1 METTTALGAFLR
13 TRRAQLRPEDAGLT
27 PYPGRR
33 RVPGL
38 RREELALLAGVS
50 ATYYTR
56 LEQGHSANA
65 SDGVLDALARAL
77 RLTGDERAHLYD
89 LARPARPGRAPQHR
103 PAKARPATRQLIDAM
118 PQVPAAVLDRG
129 NDVLAWNALGHA
141 LLAGHLDPTAPD
153 RPADRPNLTRLLFLD
168 PHTRELHARWEE
180 DARTAVAALRL
191 AVGRYPED
199 RRLAQLVGQLAIQSP
214 EFAAMWAR
222 HPVRDCAVG
231 SKSFRHPLVGPLE
244 LQFESL
250 PLSDGTTHRL
260 LLYSA
265 APDSPSAAA
274 LALLSGTLDAGT
286 RGAGT
291 RGAGTLDA
299 GTRGAGTPSV
309 GRE

>member
-89 LARPARPGRAPQHR
+89 LARPARPGRTPQHR

-291 RGAGTLDA
+291 
-299 GTRGAGTPSV
+299 PSV